1 MGTMTESN
9 TDKRIDDLRSETH
22 RGFTRVEADIRELRS
37 DTKAGFDSLQKLMIG
52 FFATTLG
59 SITAG
64 VVLLFLSHR

>member
-1 MGTMTESN
+1 MKTMSESS

-37 DTKAGFDSLQKLMIG
+37 DTKAGFDSVQRLMIG

-59 SITAG
+59 SIIAG
-64 VVLLFLSHR
+64 VVLLFVAHH